1 MLLLFVSFTVLQNHD
16 FARYVL
22 PVTESEIK
30 NQASKAPAVLNETV
44 QNVAYSS
51 SSLPLS
57 QEEQQTFLKR
67 LHAEFE
73 TIRQFQSDVGKPSTT
88 ELRGLDGDALEQLES
103 DLSTEDQ
110 YVTIRW
116 SIGFP

>member
-1 MLLLFVSFTVLQNHD
+1 MFLLFVSLTVLQNHD

-30 NQASKAPAVLNETV
+30 NQALKAPAVLNETV

-51 SSLPLS
+51 SSLPLG
-57 QEEQQTFLKR
+57 QEEHQTFIKR

-73 TIRQFQSDVGKPSTT
+73 TVRQFQSDVGKPSTT
-88 ELRGLDGDALEQLES
+88 ELRGLDGEALEQLES

-110 YVTIRW
+110 YVIKRW

>member
-1 MLLLFVSFTVLQNHD
+1 MLLLFVSLTVLQNHD

-73 TIRQFQSDVGKPSTT
+73 TIRQFQSDIGKPSTT

-103 DLSTEDQ
+103 YLSSEDQ
-110 YVTIRW
+110 YVRIRLD
-116 SIGFP
+116 IGHP